1 VEEIALSFQCP
12 QCSGEIEKD
21 EGKCPHCNKVLI
33 WKEGK
38 PLTLE
43 DVARKRSGCF
53 FLSPGLYA
61 PLLFIIL
68 LIILGLI
75 FALQAD

>member
-1 VEEIALSFQCP
+1 MSFQCP

-21 EGKCPHCNKVLI
+21 EGKCPQCGKLLF
-33 WKEGK
+33 WKGEK
-38 PLTLE
+38 PVTLE
-43 DVARKRSGCF
+43 EIARERSGCF

-75 FALQAD
+75 FALQGD